1 MKLRI
6 LWLVFVLSFV
16 VLALALLQRARAQ
29 EQQAAVCLDK
39 KDIYELALADTQ
51 GNLDWTEKIQS
62 GECAAIPASA
72 LGFLTIL
79 KEYQDS
85 DRHQSY
91 IAEVYFRQKPLAHAY
106 ALLGAMP
113 TMVLEVTWRPE
124 FGTSP
129 QAWIN
134 WFMNARTTPAVT
146 ARTGFNSCCA
156 QSDRFVTSF
165 KHDDHWYFMRNN
177 VWVEIPDDTIEPE
190 DPKMPDQ
197 LKEEGV
203 LFVYN
208 GLVTCFWPPSTGG

>member
-16 VLALALLQRARAQ
+16 VLALALLQGARAQ
-29 EQQAAVCLDK
+29 EQQAAGCLDK

-129 QAWIN
+129 QAWID
-134 WFMNARTTPAVT
+134 WFTSAKLTPAAA
-146 ARTGFNSCCA
+146 ARLGWNGCCSH
-156 QSDRFVTSF
+156 SDRFVTSF
-165 KHDDHWYFMRNN
+165 KHDDHWYYK
-177 VWVEIPDDTIEPE
+177 VGESWVQIPDDTVE
-190 DPKMPDQ
+190 DPDPTEPAQ

-203 LFVYN
+203 LFIYA
-208 GLVTCFWPPSTGG
+208 GKPTCFFQPETGG